1 MASTKEAGSL
11 QAFAETHGLTPG
23 SAGDLPR
30 TGSLLT
36 RGDLRLEGAA
46 GGDLP
51 GGRLGVIAHTVY
63 TTRSDDTTTT
73 HRHTAVITRLPESI
87 GYAPYLLI
95 GSGFGLTA
103 AAVRGRPVD
112 AAPDVR
118 VIADDG
124 IDEGWLREL
133 FSPAF
138 AEWLQRSPGDF
149 GAELADGVL
158 VVIRES
164 HLTDAGKLEGLCADA
179 GRVAGEIS
187 EESIEEAATGGGS
200 VAKGP
205 PPSREQRLA
214 SVLIAELERSSP
226 PAHVES
232 DLADASR
239 LAKRSP
245 AVFASTLRSTL
256 LWMLGINIIGGGI
269 YGLLLNL
276 PDPLMAVLVY
286 QVILAVVV
294 GTLVFRSRTK
304 QVAARASEDAFYIEY
319 AKARGLREVEP
330 LRFAAE
336 HAEANLP
343 AKPVRVFAGSF
354 GGVPGHLML
363 TGDGRERGQQIALV
377 RGPRGPIAT
386 TELNVS
392 APGISVAALDGFV
405 ETLVLDLETA
415 PTSPASAAA
424 SG

>member
-1 MASTKEAGSL
+1 MPSLKDAGRLESFAFAHKLTAGS
-11 QAFAETHGLTPG
+11 G
-23 SAGDLPR
+23 GDLPK
-30 TGSLLT
+30 TGSLLE
-36 RGDLRLEGAA
+36 RSDLKLEGAA
-46 GGDLP
+46 NGALP
-51 GGRLGVIAHTVY
+51 GGRSGVIAHTVH
-63 TTRSDDTTTT
+63 TTRSNDTTTT
-73 HRHTAVITRLPESI
+73 HRHTAVITRVPESM

-95 GSGFGLTA
+95 GSGFGLSSA
-103 AAVRGRPVD
+103 AARGKAVD
-112 AAPDVR
+112 AAPGVR
-118 VIADDG
+118 VIADAG
-124 IDEGWLREL
+124 VDEGWLREL

-138 AEWLQRSPGDF
+138 AEWLQRSPDDF

-158 VVIRES
+158 VVIREG
-164 HLTDAGKLEGLCADA
+164 HLTDRAKLESLCEDA
-179 GRVAGEIS
+179 VRVAGEIS

-214 SVLIAELERSSP
+214 AAIVPEIERATP

-232 DLADASR
+232 DLADAVR

-245 AVFASTLRSTL
+245 ALIASTVRSTL

-276 PDPLMAVLVY
+276 PNPLMAVAIY
-286 QVILAVVV
+286 QVILVLIVAP
-294 GTLVFRSRTK
+294 LIYRSRTK
-304 QVAARASEDAFYIEY
+304 NVGKRASEDAFYAEY

-343 AKPVRVFAGSF
+343 GKPVRVFAGAF

-363 TGDGRERGQQIALV
+363 TGDGRERDQEIALV
-377 RGPRGPIAT
+377 RGPRGPVAK

-392 APGISVAALDGFV
+392 APGVSVAALDGFV

-415 PTSPASAAA
+415 PTSPVAAA
-424 SG
+424 PGG

>member
-1 MASTKEAGSL
+1 MASTNEAGSL
-11 QAFAETHGLTPG
+11 ESFAAAHAL
-23 SAGDLPR
+23 SAGSGGELPK
-30 TGSLLT
+30 TGSLLE

-46 GGDLP
+46 SGSLP
-51 GGRLGVIAHTVY
+51 GGRKGVIAHTVY

-73 HRHTAVITRLPESI
+73 HRHTAVMTRIPESI

-95 GSGFGLTA
+95 GAGFGITA
-103 AAVRGRPVD
+103 AAVRGRSFD
-112 AAPDVR
+112 AAQGVR

-124 IDEGWLREL
+124 VDEGWLREL

-138 AEWLQRSPGDF
+138 AEWLQRSPEDF

-164 HLTDAGKLEGLCADA
+164 HITDRTKLESLCADA
-179 GRVAGEIS
+179 ERVAHEIS

-214 SVLIAELERSSP
+214 SALVPEIERSSP

-245 AVFASTLRSTL
+245 ALIASTVRSTL

-276 PDPLMAVLVY
+276 PNRLLAVGVY
-286 QVILAVVV
+286 QVILLAII
-294 GTLVFRSRTK
+294 GPIVFRSRTRK
-304 QVAARASEDAFYIEY
+304 VAAQASEDAFYAEY
-319 AKARGLREVEP
+319 AKAHGLHEVEP

-343 AKPVRVFAGSF
+343 GKPVRVFEGLF
-354 GGVPGHLML
+354 GGVPGFLML

-386 TELNVS
+386 TDLNVS
-392 APGISVAALDGFV
+392 APGVSAAALDGFV

-415 PTSPASAAA
+415 PTSPASEAA